1 MKQENK
7 ENTPRDMSKFIL
19 GNTCETKARFDEE
32 SMSKSK
38 VMTVEGQNC
47 IITMRVVYDEVGMQ
61 KPQDEIA
68 KRFASDA
75 LNGLLQH
82 TVSGMIRS
90 GSINQ
95 SLVSMYMLKPAR
107 KEKEKVIS
115 PEILAMA
122 EKVLAAAQAQNP
134 KITKLAKQL
143 DVPVPTDKA
152 SALAFVYARLE
163 AEEF

>member
-1 MKQENK
+1 MKQEK
-7 ENTPRDMSKFIL
+7 ENTPRNMSKFVK
-19 GNTCETKARFDEE
+19 GNTCETKARFDDE

-38 VMTVEGQNC
+38 VMTVEGLDV
-47 IITMRVVYDEVGMQ
+47 IITMSVVYDEVGMK

-95 SLVSMYMLKPAR
+95 SLVTMDMLKPAR
-107 KEKEKVIS
+107 QEKAKVIS
-115 PEILAMA
+115 PEIIAMA
-122 EKVLAAAQAQNP
+122 EKVLAAALAQNP

-143 DVPVPTDKA
+143 DVPVPTDKE
-152 SALAFVYARLE
+152 SSLVFVYARLE